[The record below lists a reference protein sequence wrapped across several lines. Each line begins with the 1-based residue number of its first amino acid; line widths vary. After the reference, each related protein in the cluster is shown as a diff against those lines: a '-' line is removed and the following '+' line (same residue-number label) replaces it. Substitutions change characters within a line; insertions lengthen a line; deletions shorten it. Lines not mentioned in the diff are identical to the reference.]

1 MTRITGDD
9 FMLIGLHK
17 MAKERGDGLIPEM
30 LDVLRR
36 NRGAA
41 VQDANQGFDGRADL
55 VQFPARQDGAGT
67 AVRSASNE
75 NNVIAFPIA
84 QRGAT
89 RR

>member
-17 MAKERGDGLIPEM
+17 MAAERGDGLIPEM

-36 NRGAA
+36 SREALA
-41 VQDANQGFDGRADL
+41 SGFDQGADL
-55 VQFPARQDGAGT
+55 AQLPERRDESAAS
-67 AVRSASNE
+67 AVRPASNE

-84 QRGAT
+84 
-89 RR
+89 RRRQTHR

>member
-17 MAKERGDGLIPEM
+17 MAAERGDGLIPEM

-36 NRGAA
+36 SGQALA
-41 VQDANQGFDGRADL
+41 QGFDQSAEL
-55 VQFPARQDGAGT
+55 VQFPERPDAASET
-67 AVRSASNE
+67 VRPASNE

-84 QRGAT
+84 RRQVT

>member
-17 MAKERGDGLIPEM
+17 MAAERGDGLIPEM
-30 LDVLRR
+30 IDVLKRS
-36 NRGAA
+36 GEALAA
-41 VQDANQGFDGRADL
+41 DFDQRADV
-55 VQFPARQDGAGT
+55 VQLPARRDESAISL
-67 AVRSASNE
+67 VRPASNE

-84 QRGAT
+84 RRRTT